1 MNPGGL
7 ENEFRRGIET
17 LLAAMA
23 RETAPAAPSPYAGA
37 GEENLHEH
45 DTRTFFFD
53 RLLALLGWELG
64 PAGNVAEEARIKADT
79 TKFVDYVGVDP
90 ETRAPVLILEVKS
103 WDKPFVTGRQKARR
117 APGADLIV
125 AAIKHL
131 RAGGTKATSPVAGD
145 WHDYLD
151 QVLGY
156 VRTFRDQHGHSVPCA
171 VLASGQW
178 IVVFKAPV
186 SIFCDD
192 EVHYGQFEI
201 FELADYAANA
211 HRLFELLARS
221 VLAGS
226 APPRIRSAQLANYV
240 RPGDVAASYHAVLVK
255 YEQTGAA
262 FLTQLPRI
270 LVYPAIVVERSDQ
283 NFFTVI
289 DAELPTVMKLS
300 PDANGEDD
308 LAEHVVEVAAQAA
321 TLLQRCSNELGIAL
335 APRDVAAFPGFAQA
349 AALAVKQGP
358 GLSLGGEGKIV
369 VRLLRGTGDHWLA
382 VTGNSPHYLGARP
395 VVDCRF
401 HAWKECR
408 AAGHQSGPNAV
419 NSPATESPR
428 AFFVDTRMHHCAHQ
442 IVLDRRARRCH
453 IDGIDAR
460 TCCRACN
467 YQDLCWSA
475 QELAALPCGK

>member
-1 MNPGGL
+1 MNPGRL
-7 ENEFRRGIET
+7 ENDFRRGIEM

-23 RETAPAAPSPYAGA
+23 RETAPDAPSPYAGA
-37 GEENLHEH
+37 GEQILHEH
-45 DTRTFFFD
+45 DTRIFFFD

-64 PAGNVAEEARIKADT
+64 PASNVAEEARIKANT
-79 TKFVDYVGVDP
+79 TKFVDYVGVNAD
-90 ETRAPVLILEVKS
+90 TRAPALILEVKS
-103 WDKPFVTGRQKARR
+103 WDKPLVTGRDKARGV
-117 APGADLIV
+117 PSADLIV

-131 RAGGTKATSPVAGD
+131 RAGGGKATSPVAGD

-151 QVLGY
+151 QVSGY
-156 VRTFRDQHGHSVPCA
+156 VRTFRDQYGHSVPCA

-201 FELADYAANA
+201 FELADYAAKA

-270 LVYPAIVVERSDQ
+270 LVYPAILVERSDQ
-283 NFFTVI
+283 NFFSVI

-300 PDANGEDD
+300 PDATGEDN
-308 LAEHVVEVAAQAA
+308 LAEHVAEIAAQAA

-335 APRDVAAFPGFAQA
+335 APRDLAAFPGFAKTA
-349 AALAVKQGP
+349 GLAVEQGM
-358 GLSLGGEGKIV
+358 GLALGSEGKIV

-382 VTGNSPHYLGARP
+382 VTGNAPHYLGARP

-401 HAWKECR
+401 HAWAECR
-408 AAGHQSGPNAV
+408 AEGHQSGSNAV

-428 AFFVDTRMHHCAHQ
+428 AFFVDTRLHHCAHQ

-453 IDGIDAR
+453 IDAIDAR
-460 TCCRACN
+460 TCCRACT
-467 YQDLCWSA
+467 YQNLCWSA

>member
-1 MNPGGL
+1 MNLGRL

-23 RETAPAAPSPYAGA
+23 RETAPDAPSPYAGA
-37 GEENLHEH
+37 GEQILHEH
-45 DTRTFFFD
+45 DTRIFFFD

-64 PAGNVAEEARIKADT
+64 LAGNVAEEARIKADT
-79 TKFVDYVGVDP
+79 TKFVDYVGVNPD
-90 ETRAPVLILEVKS
+90 TRAPALILEVKS
-103 WDKPFVTGRQKARR
+103 WDKPFITGRDKSRGV
-117 APGADLIV
+117 PSADLLV
-125 AAIKHL
+125 AAIQHL
-131 RAGGTKATSPVAGD
+131 RVGGTKAKSPVAGD
-145 WHDYLD
+145 WHDYLN
-151 QVLGY
+151 QVSGY
-156 VRTFRDQHGHSVPCA
+156 VRTFRDQYGHSVPCA

-201 FELADYAANA
+201 FELTDYAANA

-221 VLAGS
+221 VLAAS

-289 DAELPTVMKLS
+289 DAELPAVMKLS
-300 PDANGEDD
+300 PDAAGEDD
-308 LAEHVVEVAAQAA
+308 LTEHVAEVSAQAA
-321 TLLQRCSNELGIAL
+321 TLLQRCSNELGIPL
-335 APRDVAAFPGFAQA
+335 APRDVAAFPGFARS
-349 AALAVKQGP
+349 AALAVKQGL
-358 GLSLGGEGKIV
+358 GLALGGEAKIL
-369 VRLLRGTGDHWLA
+369 VRLVRDTADHWLA
-382 VTGNSPHYLGARP
+382 VTGNSPHYLSARP

-401 HAWKECR
+401 HAWAECR
-408 AAGHQSGPNAV
+408 AEGHQSGANAV

-428 AFFVDTRMHHCAHQ
+428 TFFVDTRLHHCAHQ
-442 IVLDRRARRCH
+442 IVLDRRTRRCH
-453 IDGIDAR
+453 IDAIDAR
-460 TCCRACN
+460 TCCRACT

-475 QELAALPCGK
+475 EELAALPCGK

>member
-1 MNPGGL
+1 MNRGRL
-7 ENEFRRGIET
+7 ENDFRRGVET
-17 LLAAMA
+17 LLAAME
-23 RETAPAAPSPYAGA
+23 RETAPNTPSPYVGA
-37 GEENLHEH
+37 GEQILHEH
-45 DTRTFFFD
+45 DTRIYFFD

-79 TKFVDYVGVDP
+79 TKFVDYVGVNPD
-90 ETRAPVLILEVKS
+90 TRAPALILEVKS
-103 WDKPFVTGRQKARR
+103 WDKPFVTGRDKACGL
-117 APGADLIV
+117 PGADLIV

-131 RAGGTKATSPVAGD
+131 RAGGTKAKSPVAGD

-151 QVLGY
+151 QVSGY
-156 VRTFRDQHGHSVPCA
+156 VHTFRDRYGHSVPCA

-192 EVHYGQFEI
+192 EVNYAQFEI
-201 FELADYAANA
+201 FELPDYAAKA

-240 RPGDVAASYHAVLVK
+240 RPGDIAATYHAVLVK
-255 YEQTGAA
+255 YERTGAA

-270 LVYPAIVVERSDQ
+270 LVYPAILVERSDQ

-300 PDANGEDD
+300 PDAAGEDD
-308 LAEHVVEVAAQAA
+308 LAEHVAEVAAQAD

-335 APRDVAAFPGFAQA
+335 VPRDLAAFPGFPKTAE
-349 AALAVKQGP
+349 LEIKQGM
-358 GLSLGGEGKIV
+358 GLPLEREGKIV
-369 VRLLRGTGDHWLA
+369 VRLVRGAGDHWLA
-382 VTGNSPHYLGARP
+382 VTGSAQHYLRARP
-395 VVDCRF
+395 IVDCRF
-401 HAWKECR
+401 HAWAQCR
-408 AAGHQSGPNAV
+408 AEGHQSGSNAI

-428 AFFVDTRMHHCAHQ
+428 AFFVDTRLHHCAHQ

-453 IDGIDAR
+453 IDAIDAR
-460 TCCRACN
+460 TCCRACA
-467 YQDLCWSA
+467 YQNLCWPA

>member
-1 MNPGGL
+1 MNLGRL
-7 ENEFRRGIET
+7 ENDFRRGIET
-17 LLAAMA
+17 LLDAIA
-23 RETAPAAPSPYAGA
+23 RETAPDAPSPYAGA
-37 GEENLHEH
+37 GEQTLHEH
-45 DTRTFFFD
+45 DTRIFFFD

-64 PAGNVAEEARIKADT
+64 PAGNVAEEARIKANT
-79 TKFVDYVGVDP
+79 TKFVDYVGVNP
-90 ETRAPVLILEVKS
+90 GTRAPALILEVKA
-103 WDKPFVTGRQKARR
+103 WDKPLVTRR
-117 APGADLIV
+117 DKTSGASSADLIV

-131 RAGGTKATSPVAGD
+131 RAGGAKAKSPVAGD

-151 QVLGY
+151 QVSGY
-156 VRTFRDQHGHSVPCA
+156 VRTFRDQYGHSVPCA

-201 FELADYAANA
+201 FELADYVAKA
-211 HRLFELLARS
+211 HELFELLARS

-240 RPGDVAASYHAVLVK
+240 RPDDVAACYHAVLVK

-270 LVYPAIVVERSDQ
+270 LVYPAMVIERSDQ

-300 PDANGEDD
+300 ATATGEED
-308 LAEHVVEVAAQAA
+308 LAEHVAVIAAQAA

-335 APRDVAAFPGFAQA
+335 APRDLAAFPGFAQE

-358 GLSLGGEGKIV
+358 GLTLGGAGKIV

-382 VTGNSPHYLGARP
+382 VTGNSTHYLGARP

-401 HAWKECR
+401 HAWAECR
-408 AAGHQSGPNAV
+408 AEGHQSGANAV

-428 AFFVDTRMHHCAHQ
+428 AFFVDTRLHHCAHQ

-453 IDGIDAR
+453 IDAIDTR
-460 TCCRACN
+460 TCCRACT
-467 YQDLCWSA
+467 YQNLCWSA
-475 QELAALPCGK
+475 EELAALPCGK